1 MITFFPELIL
11 ENRNM
16 IMAVFKYYPNFMKKG
31 KIKMGTLKNLP
42 TESPE
47 KLTSLITSKKN
58 QIISMALSNSRHLQ
72 MSIYAFADKET
83 VSEEKYFGDT
93 MYLVIEGETQI
104 KKGEKEYNLKT
115 GDTFM
120 VPAHTLHAIG
130 GDTAFKL
137 LQITL
142 NEGGE

>member
-1 MITFFPELIL
+1 M
-11 ENRNM
+11 EN
-16 IMAVFKYYPNFMKKG
+16 F
-31 KIKMGTLKNLP
+31 KNLP
-42 TESPE
+42 KGKPE
-47 KLTSLITSKKN
+47 PLTSLITAKKN
-58 QIISMALSNSRHLQ
+58 QIISMALSNSKHMQ

-93 MYLVIEGETQI
+93 MYLVLEGETQI
-104 KKGEKEYNLKT
+104 EKEGKRYDLKT

-120 VPAHTLHAIG
+120 VPAYTLHAIG

-142 NEGGE
+142 NEGE